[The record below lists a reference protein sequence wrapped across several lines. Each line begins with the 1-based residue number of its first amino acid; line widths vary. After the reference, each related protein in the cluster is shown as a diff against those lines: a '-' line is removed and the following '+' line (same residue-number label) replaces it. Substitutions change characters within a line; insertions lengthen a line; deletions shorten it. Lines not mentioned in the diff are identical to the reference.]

1 MLIHHGRCARTHQE
15 DFMAQ
20 TEGKGTALVTGASA
34 GIGKVY
40 AQRLAARGYDL
51 VIVARNKARLDELAG
66 ELARTTGRKV
76 DVLAADLSKKDDVR
90 RVADRVRDDA
100 AITLLVNN
108 AGSGTEGPVL
118 GADIDRIEA
127 MVELNV
133 VALNRLSIAAVNAF
147 NARGKGTL
155 VNVAS
160 VVAFVS
166 DHFLG
171 AYAGTKAFVL
181 GLTQSLQ
188 SELKDTPVRVQA
200 VLPGYTRTEFF
211 DSAGLALEQI
221 PADMMMSAEDLVDA
235 ALVGLDQ
242 GELVTIPSMGD
253 TKVFEAYDAARLAMV
268 PDLSR
273 DRPAARYGIKGEA
286 VAA

>member
-1 MLIHHGRCARTHQE
+1 
-15 DFMAQ
+15 MAH
-20 TEGKGTALVTGASA
+20 TEAKGTALVTGASS

-51 VIVARNKARLDELAG
+51 VIVARNKGRLDDLAAD
-66 ELARTTGRKV
+66 LARSTGRKV
-76 DVLAADLSKKDDVR
+76 DVLAADLGKRDDVR
-90 RVADRVRDDA
+90 RVAERIRDDA

-127 MVELNV
+127 MVDLNV
-133 VALNRLSIAAVNAF
+133 VALNRLAVTAVNAF
-147 NARGKGTL
+147 SARGKGTL

-211 DSAGLALEQI
+211 GSAGIAEQQI
-221 PADMMMSAEDLVDA
+221 PAEMMMSAEDLVDA
-235 ALVGLDQ
+235 ALAGLDQ
-242 GELVTIPSMGD
+242 GELITIPSMPD
-253 TKVFEAYDAARLAMV
+253 VKVFEAYDAARLAMV

-273 DRPAARYGIKGEA
+273 DRPAARYGIKDDA